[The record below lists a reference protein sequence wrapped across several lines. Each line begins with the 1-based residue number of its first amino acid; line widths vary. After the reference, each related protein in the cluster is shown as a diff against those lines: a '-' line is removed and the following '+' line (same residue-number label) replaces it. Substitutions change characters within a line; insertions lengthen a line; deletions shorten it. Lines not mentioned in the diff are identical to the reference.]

1 MSRLAGKRESNWT
14 PDPQKGK
21 TAQKGRDDVEEN
33 TEENRPLSSETMVE
47 MKDVVAVYST
57 DQKTMNYLEETF
69 GFSKDILHTLT

>member
-1 MSRLAGKRESNWT
+1 
-14 PDPQKGK
+14 
-21 TAQKGRDDVEEN
+21 
-33 TEENRPLSSETMVE
+33 MVE